1 MKKVLLHMT
10 VLLSAAVLVF
20 ASCFRDE
27 AEVIPRAKLARI
39 YAEMLVTDQWIMST
53 PGVRTIADTSL
64 VYEPILEKY
73 GYDSDDY
80 RKTVDVYMDDPER
93 FAKIFR
99 ETGEILEN
107 RLKLLKEEQE
117 RLKLQM
123 EKEKEAMKYRTD
135 FRPDEFFPYLHKEPY
150 VHYYDSV
157 AFVPDSTDMV
167 YRLVPVETS
176 DTTYLGLEMIVK
188 VDTLTANDTIPPLD
202 SAALK
207 VEEPLKVL
215 DMPELKP
222 ELKPE
227 PRPEPKPIP
236 ENVPEKPSKVNESM
250 RPMRIPEKMINE
262 AKKQLK
268 TDVDK

>member
-1 MKKVLLHMT
+1 
-10 VLLSAAVLVF
+10 
-20 ASCFRDE
+20 
-27 AEVIPRAKLARI
+27 
-39 YAEMLVTDQWIMST
+39 
-53 PGVRTIADTSL
+53 
-64 VYEPILEKY
+64 
-73 GYDSDDY
+73 
-80 RKTVDVYMDDPER
+80 MDDPER

-107 RLKLLKEEQE
+107 RLKLLKKEQE

-188 VDTLTANDTIPPLD
+188 VDTLTVNDTIPPLD

-207 VEEPLKVL
+207 VEETIKVRDL
-215 DMPELKP
+215 PELKP
-222 ELKPE
+222 DLK
-227 PRPEPKPIP
+227 PEPKPIP